1 MGDYNGPVKVLPG
14 GGTKLELT
22 PGSGSAA
29 GGSMGGM
36 VSVLAG
42 TGSGQYRRLVHIA
55 KGASGGGDVV
65 TLDRPFETP
74 LDETSIVQL
83 GPFKGRFIFDENRYE
98 DCGAFQLYANAA
110 DVIVSKHH
118 FARAEGLLS
127 WGRATGGHVYAPNI
141 RVQFVDNVVEE
152 GNHMWNW
159 NATYPYPHPKTIE
172 PYSIGILG
180 SDQDPQPC
188 EPFPH
193 GAKGCKMGNGTA
205 FQGAINHLVVIKR
218 NTIENN
224 GGIEVR
230 GHTTNV
236 LVEGNAVRNSSVG
249 APARTA
255 LVCARR
261 PLTRGWCQAC
271 TSTRRRRRTS
281 SSATTTCSSAE
292 VQTAEASPARR
303 LRMNAPSS
311 APRYPTPSPCCRPP
325 AVHVFPNRPKLGAM
339 LQLYGLF

>member
-110 DVIVSKHH
+110 DRLRTLYAQVDSKHETLLAGALEAMGVYAEPS
-118 FARAEGLLS
+118 ARAQE
-127 WGRATGGHVYAPNI
+127 
-141 RVQFVDNVVEE
+141 
-152 GNHMWNW
+152 
-159 NATYPYPHPKTIE
+159 
-172 PYSIGILG
+172 
-180 SDQDPQPC
+180 SD
-188 EPFPH
+188 
-193 GAKGCKMGNGTA
+193 TA
-205 FQGAINHLVVIKR
+205 S
-218 NTIENN
+218 E
-224 GGIEVR
+224 
-230 GHTTNV
+230 
-236 LVEGNAVRNSSVG
+236 
-249 APARTA
+249 
-255 LVCARR
+255 
-261 PLTRGWCQAC
+261 LT
-271 TSTRRRRRTS
+271 S
-281 SSATTTCSSAE
+281 
-292 VQTAEASPARR
+292 
-303 LRMNAPSS
+303 
-311 APRYPTPSPCCRPP
+311 
-325 AVHVFPNRPKLGAM
+325 
-339 LQLYGLF
+339 

>member
-218 NTIENN
+218 NTIKNN

-255 LVCARR
+255 LVCAPRPLRRGRCLGARRARQHDAGVARPPPQQRRAAQLRARR
-261 PLTRGWCQAC
+261 PKR
-271 TSTRRRRRTS
+271 
-281 SSATTTCSSAE
+281 
-292 VQTAEASPARR
+292 P
-303 LRMNAPSS
+303 
-311 APRYPTPSPCCRPP
+311 PP
-325 AVHVFPNRPKLGAM
+325 AVSE
-339 LQLYGLF
+339 